1 MEFYDGV
8 TEDLDNGHNVDI
20 IFLDLAKAF
29 DSVPH
34 EKLLIKLRQL
44 QIDSRIVNWI
54 EDYLKNRVQRVQIRG
69 EKSDWLSVYS
79 GVPQGSVIGPI
90 LFLIYIN
97 GIHSW
102 ELNQKLVYLQMT
114 QNSGIELKM

>member
-1 MEFYDGV
+1 MSFQNWFITAQHGFTTSRSTVSNPVELYDGV
-8 TEDLDNGHNVDI
+8 MEDLVNGHNVDI

-54 EDYLKNRVQRVQIRG
+54 EDYLKNRVQRVQVRG
-69 EKSDWLSVYS
+69 EKSDC
-79 GVPQGSVIGPI
+79 
-90 LFLIYIN
+90 
-97 GIHSW
+97 
-102 ELNQKLVYLQMT
+102 
-114 QNSGIELKM
+114 